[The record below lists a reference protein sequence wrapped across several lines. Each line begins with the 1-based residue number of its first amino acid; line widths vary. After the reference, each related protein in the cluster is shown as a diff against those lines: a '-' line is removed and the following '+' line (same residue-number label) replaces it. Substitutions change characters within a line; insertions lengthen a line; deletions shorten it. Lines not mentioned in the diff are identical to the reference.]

1 MLCHITR
8 LPCVMGTGLGL
19 KDCAPFW
26 PVMLTVVAPLG
37 AGLEVGEVPGV
48 LELPPPLQPHAAKTK
63 IALESNRNRMTGF
76 QLRKQDAVPIAVY
89 FPGDV
94 RASNGSIYR
103 GRIDLPLFVAVSCRS
118 GTWRGSKTGRAG

>member
-37 AGLEVGEVPGV
+37 AGLEVGEVAGV
-48 LELPPPLQPHAAKTK
+48 FELPRRCNPRPKTK
-63 IALESNRNRMTGF
+63 IALESNRNRMSEF
-76 QLRKQDAVPIAVY
+76 QLRKQDAVPIAAH

-103 GRIDLPLFVAVSCRS
+103 HRIDLHFFDRVSCQS
-118 GTWRGSKTGRAG
+118 GTWRGSKTARAG